1 MGNVIRIEFVQSF
14 NQVCYID
21 ELDIVA
27 NPYPNTKI
35 FDKGS
40 VSSNVSWND
49 GQYWYPTGV
58 PTINDDVRILGG
70 EVRLLNN
77 CNGNA
82 KSIVV
87 GAKGQILVWNA
98 SLNVAETFSSD
109 FAKIGRN
116 NNGITS
122 CPLKISSLSVVN
134 VHDVSVVDANSI
146 VINGVTS
153 EGVLNITGT
162 LTPGAANSVV
172 VKNGGTLYA
181 GSITGTSSTVNNT
194 VVVEDGGQLKLDNP
208 AYATIKKNIRSYTEI
223 EAENNVT
230 KGGYY
235 LISSPLD
242 NNSFNPV
249 MAGACT
255 SDVNGWTYDLYKF
268 DYEQVGEEWRN
279 YRPSPFLM
287 KPGLGYLYAN
297 RDDVELSF
305 AGPVAANNTQ
315 MPVST
320 NYGEG
325 SLYPF
330 NGWTLVGNPYPCNT
344 YISGSAFDMSFYR
357 MNPSGSGFMAATG
370 AIKPMEGIF
379 VYTQMAGQAVYF
391 NRDEPTQGDAKLS
404 LNLKKGNVLVDNAI
418 IRFAEGG
425 ELPKFSFSDNTS
437 KVYFPMKDKDYAVM
451 HSQPVGELPLNF
463 EAAED
468 GTYTLSFEN
477 ATEGLVYCHLIDN
490 LTGADVDLLSAGDCG
505 AESAM
510 TTEGVSYTFTAKT
523 TDYASRFRVVFA
535 AAGAGGDACEPS
547 FAFEN
552 NGNWIILNEG
562 RATLQ
567 VIDLNGRILSSEQ
580 IEGSVQTSIHQPAG
594 LYLIRLVNGDDV
606 RVQKVVVR

>member
-1 MGNVIRIEFVQSF
+1 MGNVIRIEFVKSF
-14 NQVCYID
+14 MQNCYID

-40 VSSNVSWND
+40 VSENVSWND

-172 VKNGGTLYA
+172 VNDGGVLYA
-181 GSITGTSSTVNNT
+181 GSITGTSDEVDNT
-194 VVVEDGGQLKLDNP
+194 VVVEDGGQLRLDNP
-208 AYATIKKNIRSYTEI
+208 AYVTLKKNIGSYTEI
-223 EAENNVT
+223 EVENNVT

-235 LISSPLD
+235 LISSPL
-242 NNSFNPV
+242 NTNYFNPA

-255 SDVNGWTYDLYKF
+255 SDVNGADVVWTYDLYAF
-268 DYEQVGEEWRN
+268 DYEQELEWRN
-279 YRPSPFLM
+279 YKVQNFLM
-287 KPGLGYLYAN
+287 RNGRGYLYAN
-297 RDDVELSF
+297 RDGVDLSF

-320 NYGEG
+320 NYGQG

-330 NGWTLVGNPYPCNT
+330 NGWTLVGNPYSCNT
-344 YISGSAFDMSFYR
+344 YISGSASDMSFYR

-391 NRDEPTQGDAKLS
+391 NRDEPTEPGSKLGI
-404 LNLKKGNVLVDNAI
+404 NLMQGNVLVDNAI

-425 ELPKFSFSDNTS
+425 ELPKFSFSNNTS
-437 KVYFPMKDKDYAVM
+437 KVYIPMADDDYAVVS
-451 HSQPVGELPLNF
+451 SQPVGVLPLNF
-463 EAAED
+463 EAAKD
-468 GTYTLSFEN
+468 GTYTLSFEDG
-477 ATEGLVYCHLIDN
+477 TEGLLYCHLIDN
-490 LTGADVDLLSAGDCG
+490 KTGADVDLLATPDYS
-505 AESAM
+505 
-510 TTEGVSYTFTAKT
+510 FNAKAD
-523 TDYASRFRVVFA
+523 DYASRFKVVFVA
-535 AAGAGGDACEPS
+535 NGPS
-547 FAFEN
+547 TGSGTDGSETFAFYS
-552 NGNWIILNEG
+552 NGTWIIANPSTG
-562 RATLQ
+562 SGPATLQ

-580 IEGSVQTSIHQPAG
+580 INGCAETHINAAAG
-594 LYLIRLVNGDDV
+594 IYIMRLVNGENV
-606 RVQKVVVR
+606 RTQKIIVK